1 MKLEK
6 LHRCQVVFVFP
17 IVSFQEY
24 KISEFWGKGVWVAL
38 LAGKEGG
45 QLGRERGRD
54 VCIGRLAN
62 VKEEKES

>member
-1 MKLEK
+1 M
-6 LHRCQVVFVFP
+6 
-17 IVSFQEY
+17 
-24 KISEFWGKGVWVAL
+24 AL